1 MESVPVYIQ
10 LTTLPAL
17 NERERLST
25 TIKVDFS
32 KNGSS
37 RLDFLREVEQL
48 IRAEAARHNERFKQQ
63 HTP

>member
-10 LTTLPAL
+10 LTTMPAL
-17 NERERLST
+17 GERERMAT
-25 TIKVDFS
+25 TIRVDFS

-48 IRAEAARHNERFKQQ
+48 IRAAAVRHNEQFKQQ